1 MDLSTLPWWSLAW
14 IVLVTGA
21 AGFVHGAL
29 GFGYPLIAMPLLSLV
44 LDTKA
49 TILIVIIP
57 AFFLSI
63 ANAIAGGKWSES
75 IGRFWY
81 LPLAI
86 MAGAYVG
93 TRMVITADPAPFL
106 LVLSFVL
113 LLYLNIQRIGT
124 ANLGWIKRHPVV
136 CTIVFGVIGGWVE
149 SSTNMNLPVLLIL
162 FMGLQLGPQAIV
174 QLANY
179 SGIGGKSAQFAG
191 WMSADGITLG
201 FWLTML
207 PWVGVAAVALAAGY
221 QVRRRI
227 DPTTYMRWLRGF
239 LWIMAFALLAQF
251 VIIMIGRAQH

>member
-14 IVLVTGA
+14 IILVTAA

-44 LDTKA
+44 LDTRA

-63 ANAIAGGKWSES
+63 ANAIAGGKWGES

-86 MAGAYVG
+86 MVGAYIG

-106 LVLSFVL
+106 LVLAFVL
-113 LLYLNIQRIGT
+113 LLYLNIQRIGA
-124 ANLGWIKRHPVV
+124 ANLHWIKRHPVA
-136 CTIVFGVIGGWVE
+136 CTVVFGMIGGWVE

-191 WMSADGITLG
+191 WMSAEGITLA

-207 PWVGVAAVALAAGY
+207 PWVAVAGVALVLGH
-221 QVRRRI
+221 QIRRRI
-227 DPTTYMRWLRGF
+227 DPATYMRWLRGF
-239 LWIMAFALLAQF
+239 LWVMAIALLVQF
-251 VIIMIGRAQH
+251 AIIMVRRMG